1 MDENKDKDEYYTS
14 NTVAAVLFL
23 KEASAA
29 LEDIEPDVSLTL
41 LNVAS
46 ALLEKYNVDQSKLDE
61 MKQLSNKILN
71 G

>member
-1 MDENKDKDEYYTS
+1 MEENKDKDEYYTS

-23 KEASAA
+23 KEASAV

-46 ALLEKYNVDQSKLDE
+46 ALLEKHNVDQSKFDE

>member
-23 KEASAA
+23 KEASAV
-29 LEDIEPDVSLTL
+29 LEDIELDVSLTL

>member
-1 MDENKDKDEYYTS
+1 MEEDKSKDEYYAS
-14 NTVAAVLFL
+14 NAVAAVLFL

-46 ALLEKYNVDQSKLDE
+46 ALLEKYSVD
-61 MKQLSNKILN
+61 
-71 G
+71 

>member
-14 NTVAAVLFL
+14 NIVAAVLFL

-46 ALLEKYNVDQSKLDE
+46 ALLEKHNVD
-61 MKQLSNKILN
+61 
-71 G
+71 

>member
-1 MDENKDKDEYYTS
+1 MEENKDKDEYYTS
-14 NTVAAVLFL
+14 NIVAAVLFL

-46 ALLEKYNVDQSKLDE
+46 ALLEKYNVDQSKFDE
-61 MKQLSNKILN
+61 MKQLSNKISN